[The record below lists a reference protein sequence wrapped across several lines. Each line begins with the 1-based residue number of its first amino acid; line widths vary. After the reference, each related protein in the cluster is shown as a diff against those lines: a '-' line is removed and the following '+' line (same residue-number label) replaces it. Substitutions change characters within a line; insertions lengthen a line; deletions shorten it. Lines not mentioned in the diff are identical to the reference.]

1 MDKLSKYLILLILAT
16 MVYSC
21 QNRPSEVMPR
31 KKMENVMYDMY
42 IAESIIDHDYQ
53 NFNRPE
59 RKEALIKQVLKKHN
73 ISEARWDTSLSWYSD
88 NIDQYLQINDSVKA
102 RLQREQKVAM
112 QLSMR
117 EAALRNEFKV
127 KDPNY
132 IPRNVH
138 IAGIGCDRGF
148 KFMLDSTQLAD
159 KFAEKDTLFFSF
171 KVIGVSPQQSYS
183 LKSMLAIEYG
193 DTTIYQTSAIEENK
207 QYSFLFTRH
216 IEQDTIISLNGFVN
230 LSGKLPDIP
239 LQIYKIS
246 LGDKNSND
254 STYLIKDSISIN
266 KEMFEKPIMTKD

>member
-16 MVYSC
+16 IIVSC

-31 KKMENVMYDMY
+31 KKMESVMYDMY

-53 NFNRPE
+53 KFNRPE

-102 RLQREQKVAM
+102 RLQREQKVAQ
-112 QLSMR
+112 QLSLR
-117 EAALRNEFKV
+117 ESSLRNEFKI

-138 IAGIGCDRGF
+138 IAGIGCERGF

-171 KVIGVSPQQSYS
+171 KVIGVSPQKSYS
-183 LKSMLAIEYG
+183 LKSMLTIEYA
-193 DTTIYQTSAIEENK
+193 DTTIYQTSVIDENK
-207 QYSFLFTRH
+207 PYSFHFTRH

-230 LSGKLPDIP
+230 LSGNLPDIP
-239 LQIYKIS
+239 LQIYQIS
-246 LGDKNSND
+246 LGDKNNTD
-254 STYLIKDSISIN
+254 STSLIKEATSIN
-266 KEMFEKPIMTKD
+266 EEMFDKPMMTKD